1 MPAKAVKTEE
11 FTGMDLLV
19 SFDTTGSMYP
29 VLSQVRKNVVSFV
42 KDMFNSIDNL
52 RVGIIAHGDYC
63 DKDNPYTIRVMDFTE
78 DEGKICDF
86 VRNTAKTYGGD
97 ADECYELVLRTARTI
112 VDWRPGRKKVFVLI
126 GDASPHSVNYRDNTD
141 RIDWRDEAHLLN
153 EMGVQIFAVHALSYY
168 RSSSKDFYSYIA
180 KETNGT
186 YLTLDHFDEITLL
199 IKATCMAE
207 YSETKLNDFISII
220 KSTGKMT
227 RTMAKNMNR
236 LSGKE
241 VVSSGEFVGADGL
254 VPVTPGRFQVFE
266 VDTDCPIKNFVESN
280 GIEFKRGR
288 GFYELTK
295 HETVQQYKE
304 VIIQDRE
311 TGDMFTGK
319 QVREK
324 LGLQPQVSKG
334 GVKESL
340 SSRDTVKFRVFVQS
354 TSFNRKLIGGTTF
367 LYEVSDLDY
376 TGTTVSTEDISA
388 AKAAE
393 PKKAEPKKAEA
404 KKVETKKVKESTKKT
419 KEVGEVKKAEPKKT
433 KKTPSKSSETT
444 STKPKKASLKSRKSD
459 ETKIDAAVIS
469 GDYDSKLPPLPVK
482 SSNTPV
488 KKETRKSTRKPN
500 HHDEEAQKAL
510 SNMKEVCELITSI
523 DETKLTSKGKKY
535 MKDIRD
541 MASKLVTKE

>member
-1 MPAKAVKTEE
+1 MSAKAVKTEE

-78 DEGKICDF
+78 DEDKICDF

-180 KETNGT
+180 KATTGT

-376 TGTTVSTEDISA
+376 TGTTVSADEDT
-388 AKAAE
+388 
-393 PKKAEPKKAEA
+393 
-404 KKVETKKVKESTKKT
+404 KKVESVDKVKKEPSKKKVESKKKSSHSTKT
-419 KEVGEVKKAEPKKT
+419 HSESSEHTLDKT
-433 KKTPSKSSETT
+433 KKASS
-444 STKPKKASLKSRKSD
+444 KSRKAD

-469 GDYDSKLPPLPVK
+469 GDFDSKLPPLPTK
-482 SSNTPV
+482 DKDTIT
-488 KKETRKSTRKPN
+488 KKVTRRSTKKPN
-500 HHDEEAQKAL
+500 PHDENAYDAYTA
-510 SNMKEVCELITSI
+510 MKIAYEIITGVEES
-523 DETKLTSKGKKY
+523 KLTSKGKKY
-535 MKDIRD
+535 MKDIREL
-541 MASKLVTKE
+541 AAKLVDKE